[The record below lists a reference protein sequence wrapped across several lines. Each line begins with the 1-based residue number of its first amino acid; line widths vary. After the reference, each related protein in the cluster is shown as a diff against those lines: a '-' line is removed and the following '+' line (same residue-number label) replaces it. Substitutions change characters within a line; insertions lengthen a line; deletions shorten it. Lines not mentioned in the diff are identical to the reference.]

1 MVAPVIPGLTDHRI
15 PAILAAAAEAGATR
29 AGYIVVRLPHAV
41 KEIFQQWLADH
52 APGKSARVLDR
63 IRQIRGGSLN
73 VSEWGKRLKGEG
85 LFADQL
91 RAPLHR
97 HRPPRRPQPRPS
109 PALHRVLPSPRR
121 RATESVLETRP
132 ILRSPSRPSMPA
144 APSSALTLGFD
155 ADDTLWH
162 NEIIFEKVHERYRAL
177 LARYH
182 DAATVDRTL
191 FATEMRNL
199 ERYGYGV
206 KGFTLSSIETA
217 IQLTAGQISAEEIRQ
232 IVSLGQDMLA
242 HPVDIL
248 DGVPETLAALAG
260 QHRLLV
266 ITKGDL
272 RDQERKLARSGLAAH
287 FHHVEILSEK
297 DEGSYAALFR
307 RATPST
313 RAAS

>member
-1 MVAPVIPGLTDHRI
+1 M
-15 PAILAAAAEAGATR
+15 
-29 AGYIVVRLPHAV
+29 
-41 KEIFQQWLADH
+41 
-52 APGKSARVLDR
+52 S
-63 IRQIRGGSLN
+63 
-73 VSEWGKRLKGEG
+73 
-85 LFADQL
+85 
-91 RAPLHR
+91 
-97 HRPPRRPQPRPS
+97 
-109 PALHRVLPSPRR
+109 
-121 RATESVLETRP
+121 
-132 ILRSPSRPSMPA
+132 

-217 IQLTAGQISAEEIRQ
+217 IQLTAGQIRAEEIQQ
-232 IVSLGQDMLA
+232 IIQLGQDMLA

-248 DGVPETLAALAG
+248 DGVPETLAALTG

-307 RATPST
+307 RHAIDPRRFLMVGNSLKSDILPVLALGGAGVHVPYHITWAAERVETPPQVSDRFFQIKSVRELPAVLT
-313 RAAS
+313 TWSASL